1 MREDA
6 TPWSSAAVAAEA
18 GITAAACVLRIGIG
32 GGACAVSLVAG
43 YKATR
48 EWWIGVRLHVCDFFK
63 VTWGWMDCDDRARVG
78 CGTYPEERLLEER
91 AALGDGGVFG
101 KSRLDLHLMPGAELA
116 RGGDHRVAQLSL
128 GVGACGAEHGGD
140 AGRGAGARDDTGRR
154 AGGAEVRGGH
164 GGGHF
169 DLT

>member
-1 MREDA
+1 
-6 TPWSSAAVAAEA
+6 
-18 GITAAACVLRIGIG
+18 
-32 GGACAVSLVAG
+32 
-43 YKATR
+43 
-48 EWWIGVRLHVCDFFK
+48 
-63 VTWGWMDCDDRARVG
+63 MDCDDRARVG

-154 AGGAEVRGGH
+154 AGGAEVRGGP

-169 DLT
+169 DLTETTGLPCVRVVTRSTVGICSCDVLQRRNGESVTWTPEKPINEDLIRWRVSSARGTKHAVK